1 MLKNYQKGISHTNT
15 NRTGKSYYTADVT
28 HQEESTIALI
38 IDLVLPPNKLTR
50 VTVFYFRVMP
60 WLKPE
65 QQKKLQ

>member
-15 NRTGKSYYTADVT
+15 NRTGKSYYAADVT